1 METKRAEK
9 RHVRKLATVATISR
23 CEQDKSLEG
32 CPIKF
37 DTNDVSGHGIR
48 FRSDLILQRG
58 TLISISIAY
67 NPSDVF
73 TVLGEVRWFRM
84 EMEIPTMGV
93 QLLEDKDTDFDRWL
107 ALLNTDK
114 ARTGS

>member
-1 METKRAEK
+1 METKRSETRYVK
-9 RHVRKLATVATISR
+9 KLATVATISR

-37 DTNDVSGHGIR
+37 DTIDVSGHGIR

-73 TVLGEVRWFRM
+73 TVSGEVRWFKM
-84 EMEIPTMGV
+84 ELGKPTMGV
-93 QLLEDKDTDFDRWL
+93 QLLEDKDTDFERWL
-107 ALLNTDK
+107 ALLNTDME
-114 ARTGS
+114 RPDS